1 MDYAKLIEDDV
12 IELNKYFA
20 EVFELTMPF
29 DDWRSAQC
37 GQLYGAIDVPVIA
50 PSRGKPDDVRTGFQL
65 KDVGIEIVL
74 VAVAP
79 KRHDAAALGAKLA
92 LQLEAGIKQVQAFA
106 ADNLKMLNN
115 LTIREEIPI
124 KKDQIQKPPYEWLV
138 QVAASGNA
146 LIAIYKNAQGEP
158 IDPPPKYQQQKHEVY
173 SKFLEKYN
181 ASHPER

>member
-1 MDYAKLIEDDV
+1 MNYADLIENDV
-12 IELNKYFA
+12 KELNKYFA
-20 EVFELTMPF
+20 EVFGLTMPF
-29 DDWRSAQC
+29 DDWRSARE
-37 GQLYGAIDVPVIA
+37 GQLFGAIDVPAIA

-65 KDVGIEIVL
+65 KDVGIEVVL

-92 LQLEAGIKQVQAFA
+92 LQLESGIKQVQAFA

-158 IDPPPKYQQQKHEVY
+158 VEPPAKYQQLRDNY
-173 SKFLEKYN
+173 SKLLEKYH
-181 ASHPER
+181 ASHNSR